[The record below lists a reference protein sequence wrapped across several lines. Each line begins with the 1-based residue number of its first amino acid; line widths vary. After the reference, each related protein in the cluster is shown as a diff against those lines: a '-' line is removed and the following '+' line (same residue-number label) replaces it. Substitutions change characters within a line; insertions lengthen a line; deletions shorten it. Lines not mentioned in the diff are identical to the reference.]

1 MGSIML
7 IFIFSLC
14 FFSYS
19 CSPLTTSV
27 CSSATFENGKKYQ
40 MVETTTRL
48 KMVTEEEDGCQVLL
62 NVLLVGSGGDEDIFE
77 GHGGGSGFVDFK
89 QVLVESSDLLSV
101 TIGRAGNFGTS
112 GDPTTLEIY
121 GGDLILGVPGD
132 GGGNGGNGYSGGGGG
147 GANGFPAG
155 DGGFDGGD
163 GEHSPFSSEG
173 GRGSGLNITSFDL
186 QYFKLRAGAGG
197 IGSGFY
203 GGGGGGV
210 VVVGDERQHQKAE
223 EGNGEGYGGGGGSSG
238 SKGVALLEIVDSL

>member
-1 MGSIML
+1 MGGNIGIYSIML
-7 IFIFSLC
+7 ICIFSLF

-19 CSPLTTSV
+19 CSPLATST
-27 CSSATFENGKKYQ
+27 CSGATFENGKKYQ
-40 MVETTTRL
+40 MVETTTRV
-48 KMVTEEEDGCQVLL
+48 KMVTEEEDGCQVML
-62 NVLLVGSGGDEDIFE
+62 NVLLVGGGGDEELFL

-101 TIGRAGNFGTS
+101 SIGRAGNFGTS

-121 GGDLILGVPGD
+121 GGDLLLGVPGGVGGED

-147 GANGFPAG
+147 GANGFP
-155 DGGFDGGD
+155 
-163 GEHSPFSSEG
+163 
-173 GRGSGLNITSFDL
+173 
-186 QYFKLRAGAGG
+186 AGAGG

-238 SKGVALLEIVDSL
+238 SKGVALLEIVDSLKHKKM